1 MTSSTEKAVTD
12 TNVISFC
19 IVHFISV
26 LSQDDILRAWKAKWW
41 NSSYVEKLIPAP
53 KILIIDE
60 ISMIG
65 RKTFGHLNVAL
76 KAIMQNLSQFGGV
89 YFLVVGDF
97 F

>member
-1 MTSSTEKAVTD
+1 
-12 TNVISFC
+12 
-19 IVHFISV
+19 
-26 LSQDDILRAWKAKWW
+26 
-41 NSSYVEKLIPAP
+41 
-53 KILIIDE
+53 
-60 ISMIG
+60 MIG

>member
-1 MTSSTEKAVTD
+1 M
-12 TNVISFC
+12 
-19 IVHFISV
+19 
-26 LSQDDILRAWKAKWW
+26 
-41 NSSYVEKLIPAP
+41 
-53 KILIIDE
+53 IIDE